1 VQPQTQRA
9 HPAAAD
15 PAQRTPQTPSTSS
28 PTLTAIPTAMSQ
40 PTEHS
45 MLQTPSESPSPD
57 NRSSSTDNPDSQSPS
72 PSRSDHIH
80 EKDDFKVPRRSRSPC
95 SPARTYRDRRDS
107 DRPKASPRTGRDRFR
122 TLEIYRPPHRTKP
135 RAYEADTNMLEDAG
149 EPLGRSDPRFDPSM
163 HADPLFDPSTH
174 ADNAGMSRDAW
185 KEHVCRE
192 TDRLIEEV
200 LGEVS
205 CQPEDEMRVA

>member
-1 VQPQTQRA
+1 M
-9 HPAAAD
+9 
-15 PAQRTPQTPSTSS
+15 
-28 PTLTAIPTAMSQ
+28 AMSQ

-45 MLQTPSESPSPD
+45 ILQTPSESPSPD
-57 NRSSSTDNPDSQSPS
+57 NRSSSTDHPDSQSPS
-72 PSRSDHIH
+72 PSRSDHTH

-95 SPARTYRDRRDS
+95 SPDRAYRDRRDS

-122 TLEIYRPPHRTKP
+122 TLEIYRPPHRNKP
-135 RAYEADTNMLEDAG
+135 QAYETDTNMSEGTGDSLSR
-149 EPLGRSDPRFDPSM
+149 LDPR
-163 HADPLFDPSTH
+163 FDPSTH

-200 LGEVS
+200 LGEMS
-205 CQPEDEMRVA
+205 CQSEDEMRVA

>member
-1 VQPQTQRA
+1 
-9 HPAAAD
+9 
-15 PAQRTPQTPSTSS
+15 
-28 PTLTAIPTAMSQ
+28 MSQ

-45 MLQTPSESPSPD
+45 MFQIPSEPPSPD
-57 NRSSSTDNPDSQSPS
+57 NRSSSTDHPDSQSPS
-72 PSRSDHIH
+72 PSRSDHTP

-95 SPARTYRDRRDS
+95 SPARTYRDRRGS

-122 TLEIYRPPHRTKP
+122 TLAIYRPPHRTKP
-135 RAYEADTNMLEDAG
+135 QTCEIDTHMSEDTR
-149 EPLGRSDPRFDPSM
+149 EPSSRSDPSTD
-163 HADPLFDPSTH
+163 ADPRFDPSTH

-200 LGEVS
+200 LEEMS
-205 CQPEDEMRVA
+205 YQSEDEMHE